1 MKALERSKHQNIIQL
16 CFRRSS
22 AANSVIGSLV
32 WRIIILI
39 EAFMGV
45 IDTCKTEEDPFQN
58 ECSRV
63 VIKDLP
69 L

>member
-1 MKALERSKHQNIIQL
+1 MKALERSQYYTAM
-16 CFRRSS
+16 FRRSS
-22 AANSVIGSLV
+22 GANSVIGSLV
-32 WRIIILI
+32 WQIILLV

-63 VIKDLP
+63 VPKDLP